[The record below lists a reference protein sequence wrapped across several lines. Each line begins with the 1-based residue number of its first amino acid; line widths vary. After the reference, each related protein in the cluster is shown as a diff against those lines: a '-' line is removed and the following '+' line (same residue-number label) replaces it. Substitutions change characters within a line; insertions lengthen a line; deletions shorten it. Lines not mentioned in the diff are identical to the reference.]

1 MVSSVRVQG
10 VGLLSGFDV
19 GVTLRR
25 LPADARP
32 GIHWFP
38 GCEPSEIGWK
48 ARRSTILT
56 HASSGAVLHTPEHL
70 SAASLGWPSFAIGL
84 DAPGS
89 DIPILDGSAQGWV
102 NALTRLCGP
111 SAENLQLYDAPLEF
125 RQEWEGGYFE
135 CAPSG
140 SDSLCVEYSLERHA
154 FLGSAVIQASR
165 FGDLQDVFSARTF
178 ILEPDYI
185 AATQAGLLPGAQEGC
200 GVLLRG
206 NGGEVPELLSGGPL
220 RHPREPAMHKIL
232 DLLGDLALLGPFL
245 PKLRIRIHN
254 GGHVAHQQILTRLKS
269 YVPS

>member
-1 MVSSVRVQG
+1 MESRVSMHG
-10 VGLLSGFDV
+10 VGLLSGADV
-19 GVTLRR
+19 GITLHR
-25 LPADARP
+25 LPSNARP

-38 GCEPSEIGWK
+38 GSEPAEICWS

-56 HASSGAVLHTPEHL
+56 HASNGAVLHTPEHL
-70 SAASLGWPSFAIGL
+70 SAASLGWPRIAIGL
-84 DAPGS
+84 DAPDS
-89 DIPILDGSAQGWV
+89 DIPILDGSAQCWV

-111 SAENLQLYDAPLEF
+111 AERNLQMYDTPLAF

-140 SDSLCVEYSLERHA
+140 NDCLCVDYSLERHA
-154 FLGSAVIQASR
+154 FQGSASIRASR
-165 FGDLQDVFSARTF
+165 FDDLNEILSARTF

-185 AATQAGLLPGAQEGC
+185 AAVKAGLLPGAQEGC

-206 NGGEVPELLSGGPL
+206 VGGDVPEPLSGGPL

>member
-1 MVSSVRVQG
+1 MLSSVHMHG
-10 VGLLSGFDV
+10 VGLLSGADV
-19 GVTLRR
+19 GITLHR
-25 LPADARP
+25 LPSNARP

-38 GCEPSEIGWK
+38 GCEPAQLHWS
-48 ARRSTILT
+48 ARRSTILA

-70 SAASLGWPSFAIGL
+70 SAASLGWPRFAIGL
-84 DAPGS
+84 EAPGS

-102 NALTRLCGP
+102 KALTSLCGP
-111 SAENLQLYDAPLEF
+111 SARNLQLYDAPLVF

-135 CAPSG
+135 CVPSG
-140 SDSLCVEYSLERHA
+140 NDCLCVEYSLERHA

-165 FGDLQDVFSARTF
+165 FGDLQDVLSARTF

-185 AATQAGLLPGAQEGC
+185 AAVNAGLLPGAQEGC

-206 NGGEVPELLSGGPL
+206 ISGEGPELLSGGPL

-254 GGHVAHQQILTRLKS
+254 GGHVAHQQILTRLKP